1 MISNP
6 SLMSHESPRE
16 YEQLVSGLMA
26 AHEPRDGFEH
36 LVIQHLADASWELRR
51 VRATDSEYW
60 EHVGGCYNRGNTGI
74 AEALLQEKETRFR
87 ALFKMRAHAQRQY
100 EKAMNDLY
108 RMLDLRDRKAKSQT
122 PAEPAEPARKRAK
135 VAVAGRG
142 FASSK
147 AVSVVPIRSKQQP
160 PARAAKPPS

>member
-26 AHEPRDGFEH
+26 AHEPRDGFER

-60 EHVGGCYNRGNTGI
+60 EHVGGCYNRGNTGV

-108 RMLDLRDRKAKSQT
+108 RMLDLRDRKAKGQT
-122 PAEPAEPARKRAK
+122 PNSL
-135 VAVAGRG
+135 
-142 FASSK
+142 FLSYQFWASTLLLSRLH
-147 AVSVVPIRSKQQP
+147 PNDTRSLHS
-160 PARAAKPPS
+160 RSI